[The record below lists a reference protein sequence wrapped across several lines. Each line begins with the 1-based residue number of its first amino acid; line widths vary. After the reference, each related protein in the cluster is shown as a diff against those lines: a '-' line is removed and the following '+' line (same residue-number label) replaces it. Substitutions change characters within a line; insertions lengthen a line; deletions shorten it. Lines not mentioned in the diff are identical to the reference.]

1 MPIVVLEELKPALP
15 KGTTLLGI
23 DLGSKLIGLAI
34 SDPSLIVASPLTTLK
49 RGKFGADAAAL
60 ENLIAGRKVGG
71 LVIGLPV
78 GLDGR
83 EGPACQSARQF
94 ARNFLVRHDLP
105 ILFWDERFST
115 AAVTRFLVE
124 EADMSRKRRSKVVDK
139 MAAAYILQGVLDA
152 LGRPRA

>member
-1 MPIVVLEELKPALP
+1 MPIVALEELKPALP

-34 SDPSLIVASPLTTLK
+34 SDPSLTVASPLTTLK